1 MKYWMAWCVPGKWGH
16 DKWMQTQTVG
26 CQHATI
32 MFLMAVLQESV
43 GFYSVRSSVT
53 FPSMW
58 VRLGG
63 YSPARP
69 SVWSGESVSS
79 CVRCTVR
86 SVTRSTLELNSF
98 IIETAVSTHVCH
110 VSTFIQVEKKCSR
123 PSSGLFQ
130 IYLMFKESRIKVVDQ
145 RSPSAIKPARY
156 LMQTWFSLLKESR
169 FRRLCLPK
177 KTCVVP
183 FSVSFLFLLW
193 NLSFYSHFF
202 DQI

>member
-16 DKWMQTQTVG
+16 GKWMHTQTVG
-26 CQHATI
+26 WQHAAI
-32 MFLMAVLQESV
+32 MFLMAVLQESA
-43 GFYSVRSSVT
+43 GFYSMRSSVT
-53 FPSMW
+53 FPHMW

-63 YSPARP
+63 SSPARP

-79 CVRCTVR
+79 CTVR

-130 IYLMFKESRIKVVDQ
+130 MYLMFKESRIKSSVRPL
-145 RSPSAIKPARY
+145 RSNQPGI
-156 LMQTWFSLLKESR
+156 WC
-169 FRRLCLPK
+169 RRD
-177 KTCVVP
+177 
-183 FSVSFLFLLW
+183 
-193 NLSFYSHFF
+193 SHS
-202 DQI
+202 